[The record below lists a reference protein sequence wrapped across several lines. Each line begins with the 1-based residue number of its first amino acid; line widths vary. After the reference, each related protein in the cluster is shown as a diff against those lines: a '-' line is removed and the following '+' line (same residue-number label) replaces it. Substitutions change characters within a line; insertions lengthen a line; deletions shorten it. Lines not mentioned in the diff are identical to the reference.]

1 MCDGSPAKHES
12 LLEMLAD
19 KASGQEAGAEECF
32 LLAPYLFCAGV
43 LYFIYFWLHWVF
55 IPTHGFSL
63 VAASGGSLVAGR
75 RLLIAVTSL
84 VAACRR

>member
-12 LLEMLAD
+12 LLEILAD
-19 KASGQEAGAEECF
+19 EASGQEAGAEECF

-63 VAASGGSLVAGR
+63 VAGR